1 MAGESLS
8 NSAAGDRQWPDYGF
22 VAPTALFRKTEY
34 DSNYEGIHFGNK
46 SSQACAVQAVLWEL
60 VDGEAGSVDNDSY
73 WSLKNQQALLVTA
86 GFRLYAEKNDSVPQF
101 KADTE
106 PFIY

>member
-8 NSAAGDRQWPDYGF
+8 NSAAGDRKWLDYGL
-22 VAPTALFRKTEY
+22 VAPDSLFTRTWS
-34 DSNYEGIHFGNK
+34 DVDYEGIHVGNR

-60 VDGEAGSVDNDSY
+60 VDGEAGSVDNDFY
-73 WSLKNQQALLVTA
+73 WSLKNQQALVVTA
-86 GFRLYAEKNDSVPQF
+86 GFRLWADKNDRVPQF

-106 PFIY
+106 PFLY